1 MASHAAF
8 NIRQKTDK
16 GQTLYQEMVQRII
29 QRFIYDNHRQIE
41 NTVGS
46 DDVKSCFDRMRQE
59 VLAQYKVKDDSL
71 DMAISAVR
79 WVSKNMEKI
88 QGKESLNRDELFP
101 WKKSDSIDSQDSALT
116 PDHPDSEF
124 VSNVDH
130 HDNALCDIHEEPIQV
145 HNKTKHSKSNG

>member
-1 MASHAAF
+1 M
-8 NIRQKTDK
+8 
-16 GQTLYQEMVQRII
+16 
-29 QRFIYDNHRQIE
+29 
-41 NTVGS
+41 GS

-124 VSNVDH
+124 VSYVEH
-130 HDNALCDIHEEPIQV
+130 HDNILCDIHEEPIQNQ
-145 HNKTKHSKSNG
+145 NKTMHSKYNG